1 MNLKAFEKTIND
13 AWEKRDQINQ
23 NSDKSIID
31 AINQTIENLDQ
42 GKVRVA
48 EKINGKWV
56 THQHIKKAIMLSFRI
71 HGMDIVKGPYSA
83 WYDKSHLV
91 KGKTAGWT
99 QQDFINAGF
108 RMVPNSPVRKGSFIG
123 KNVVLMPCFV
133 NIGAYIDSGT
143 MMDTFSRAGS
153 CCQIG
158 KNCHISAGSGVGG
171 VLEPAQALPTIIE
184 DNVFLGAMSEVVEGI
199 IVGEGSVLSMGIYI
213 GQSTKIVNRA
223 TNEITYGKVPPYS
236 VVVPGTL
243 PDKKNPNGPSLSC
256 AVIIKQVDEKTRS
269 KTSINDLLRD

>member
-1 MNLKAFEKTIND
+1 MSDIKKIIND
-13 AWEKRDQINQ
+13 AWENKDQVSQNSNKPVIDSINQ
-23 NSDKSIID
+23 IIED
-31 AINQTIENLDQ
+31 LDQ

-48 EKINGKWV
+48 EKINGAWV

-71 HGMDIVKGPYSA
+71 HGMETLSGPYSS
-83 WYDKSHLV
+83 WYDKAHLV
-91 KGKTAGWT
+91 KGKTVGWT
-99 QQDFINAGF
+99 TEDFEKAGF
-108 RMVPNSPVRKGSFIG
+108 RMVPNSPVRKGSYIG

-133 NIGAYIDSGT
+133 NIGAYIDEGT
-143 MMDTFSRAGS
+143 MMDTYSRAGS

-199 IVGEGSVLSMGIYI
+199 IVGEGSVLSMGMHI
-213 GQSTKIVNRA
+213 GQSTKIVDRK
-223 TNEITYGKVPPYS
+223 TGEITYGKIPPYS
-236 VVVPGTL
+236 VIVPGSL
-243 PDKKNPNGPSLSC
+243 PDKKNPNAPSLNC

-269 KTSINDLLRD
+269 KTSINDLLRE

>member
-1 MNLKAFEKTIND
+1 MSEIEKIIND
-13 AWEKRDQINQ
+13 AWDNKDQINQ

-31 AINQTIENLDQ
+31 TINKIIEDLDQ

-48 EKINGKWV
+48 EKINGKWT

-71 HGMDIVKGPYSA
+71 YGMETLSGPYSS
-83 WYDKSHLV
+83 WHDKAHLL

-99 QQDFINAGF
+99 KENFEKAGF
-108 RMVPNSPVRKGSFIG
+108 RMVPNSPVRKGSYIA

-133 NIGAYIDSGT
+133 NTGAYIGSGT

-158 KNCHISAGSGVGG
+158 ENCHISAGSGVGG

-184 DNVFLGAMSEVVEGI
+184 DNVFLGAMSEVVEGV

-213 GQSTKIVNRA
+213 GQSTKIVDRKTGN
-223 TNEITYGKVPPYS
+223 ITYGNIPPYS
-236 VVVPGTL
+236 VVVPGSL
-243 PDKKNPNGPSLSC
+243 PDKKNSAAPSLNC

-269 KTSINDLLRD
+269 KTSINDLLRE

>member
-1 MNLKAFEKTIND
+1 MNLKTFEKTIND
-13 AWEKRDQINQ
+13 TWEKRDQVNQ

-71 HGMDIVKGPYSA
+71 HDMDIVKGPYSS

-99 QQDFINAGF
+99 KQDFVNAGF

-223 TNEITYGKVPPYS
+223 TGKITYGKVPPYS

>member
-1 MNLKAFEKTIND
+1 MTNIEKIIND

-23 NSDKSIID
+23 KSDKNIIH
-31 AINQTIENLDQ
+31 AINETIENLDR

-48 EKINGKWV
+48 EKINGKWA

-99 QQDFINAGF
+99 QQDFTNAGF

-171 VLEPAQALPTIIE
+171 VLEPAQALPTIVE
-184 DNVFLGAMSEVVEGI
+184 DNVFLGAMSEVVEGV

-223 TNEITYGKVPPYS
+223 TGKITYGKVPPYS

>member
-1 MNLKAFEKTIND
+1 MTNIEKIIND

-23 NSDKSIID
+23 KSDKNIID
-31 AINQTIENLDQ
+31 AINETIENLDR

-48 EKINGKWV
+48 EKINGKWA

-99 QQDFINAGF
+99 QQDFANAGF

-123 KNVVLMPCFV
+123 KNVVLMPCFI

-171 VLEPAQALPTIIE
+171 VLEPAQALPTIVE
-184 DNVFLGAMSEVVEGI
+184 DNVFLGAMSEVVEGV

-223 TNEITYGKVPPYS
+223 TGKITYGKVPPYS